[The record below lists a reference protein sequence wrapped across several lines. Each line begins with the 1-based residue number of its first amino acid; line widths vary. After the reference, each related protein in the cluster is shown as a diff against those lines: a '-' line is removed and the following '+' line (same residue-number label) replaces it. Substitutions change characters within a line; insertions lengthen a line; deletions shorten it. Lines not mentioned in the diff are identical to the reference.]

1 MFTRMKNF
9 FVNHRRGIAV
19 GGLVLGGSV
28 LAVRYAQ
35 RKLHEYQLDQAKA
48 FLEKTRRTQHFEAT
62 ERTCN
67 QVITSLA
74 PTLCEEI
81 LAVLNTDEILEQL
94 RKNPENKTEL
104 WNELKVLAFA
114 RLTTLVYASS
124 MLVIALRVQVNLVG
138 GYVYKDNVPNSRG
151 STSPPQDQVLPSDFM
166 QTYLGEIQY
175 FLKDGVARLARSILE
190 VTRKI
195 LQDYKLK
202 KQLTL
207 TDMEQIFWAI
217 QMSVNATP
225 NDPNGHIPEYMFNRG
240 VDLSHNPTIK
250 QLVLETVDVLDSE
263 EVAVLAAN
271 NVSRG
276 FSIVVDHLAEY
287 LTETVAELNKG
298 MGTSGAGG
306 GDPGLTNP
314 NSIQMALAKI
324 IPIVNGLTAKP
335 FNMSV
340 TPPNLATALVTLF
353 MLSEKVKMLGV
364 NVYELFST

>member
-1 MFTRMKNF
+1 MKSF
-9 FVNHRRGIAV
+9 LMNHKRGIAI
-19 GGLVLGGSV
+19 GGMVIGGSV

-35 RKLHEYQLDQAKA
+35 RKLHEYQMDQAKV

-67 QVITSLA
+67 QVITNLA
-74 PTLCEEI
+74 PSLCEEI
-81 LAVLNTDEILEQL
+81 LSILNTDEILEQL
-94 RKNPENKTEL
+94 RKNPENKAEL
-104 WNELKVLAFA
+104 WNELKVISFA

-151 STSPPQDQVLPSDFM
+151 STSPPHDQVLPNDLM
-166 QTYLGEIQY
+166 QTYLCEIQY
-175 FLKDGVARLARSILE
+175 FLKEGVAKLAHSILE

-207 TDMEQIFWAI
+207 ADMEQIFWAI

-225 NDPNGHIPEYMFNRG
+225 VDPNAHIPDYIFNKNA
-240 VDLSHNPTIK
+240 DLAHNPTIK
-250 QLVLETVDVLDSE
+250 QLVVETTDVLECE
-263 EVAVLAAN
+263 EVGVLAAN

-287 LTETVAELNKG
+287 LTETVAELQAG
-298 MGTSGAGG
+298 DASTSGNQGRV
-306 GDPGLTNP
+306 TNP
-314 NSIQMALAKI
+314 NTIQMALAKL

-335 FNMSV
+335 FNMTV
-340 TPPNLATALVTLF
+340 NPPNLATALVTLF
-353 MLSEKVKMLGV
+353 MLSDKLKVLGV

>member
-1 MFTRMKNF
+1 M
-9 FVNHRRGIAV
+9 V
-19 GGLVLGGSV
+19 GGGV

-35 RKLHEYQLDQAKA
+35 RKLHEYQLDQAKS

-67 QVITSLA
+67 QVITNLA

-81 LAVLNTDEILEQL
+81 LSILNTDEILEQL

-104 WNELKVLAFA
+104 WNELKVLSFA

-151 STSPPQDQVLPSDFM
+151 STSPPQDQVLPSELM

-175 FLKDGVARLARSILE
+175 FLKEGVAKLARSILE
-190 VTRKI
+190 VVRKI

-207 TDMEQIFWAI
+207 SDMEQIFWAI
-217 QMSVNATP
+217 QMSVNASA
-225 NDPNGHIPEYMFNRG
+225 NDPNGHIQEFMFNRQA
-240 VDLSHNPTIK
+240 DLSHNPTIS
-250 QLVLETVDVLDSE
+250 QLMTETVDVLDSE
-263 EVAVLAAN
+263 EVSVLAVN

-287 LTETVAELNKG
+287 LTETVNELNKEG
-298 MGTSGAGG
+298 AMGPK
-306 GDPGLTNP
+306 GDHQVTNP
-314 NSIQMALAKI
+314 NTIQMALAKI

-335 FNMSV
+335 FNMSQ

-353 MLSEKVKMLGV
+353 MLSDKLKMLGC
-364 NVYELFST
+364 NVYEVFST

>member
-1 MFTRMKNF
+1 MKNF
-9 FVNHRRGIAV
+9 FVNHRRGIAI
-19 GGLVLGGSV
+19 GGLVVGGSV

-35 RKLHEYQLDQAKA
+35 RKLHQYQLDQAKV

-74 PTLCEEI
+74 PTLCDEI
-81 LAVLNTDEILEQL
+81 LSILNTDEILEQL

-104 WNELKVLAFA
+104 WNELKMLSFA

-124 MLVIALRVQVNLVG
+124 MLVIGLRVQVNLVG

-151 STSPPQDQVLPSDFM
+151 STSPATQDQVLPSDFM
-166 QTYLGEIQY
+166 QTYLSEIQY
-175 FLKDGVARLARSILE
+175 FLKEGVEKLAKSILE

-217 QMSVNATP
+217 QMSVNATT
-225 NDPNGHIPEYMFNRG
+225 NDPNAHIPEYMFNKQA
-240 VDLSHNPTIK
+240 DLSHNPTIK
-250 QLVLETVDVLDSE
+250 QLVLETMDVLDSE
-263 EVAVLAAN
+263 EVAVIAAN

-287 LTETVAELNKG
+287 LTETVNELNKAG
-298 MGTSGAGG
+298 GAGPS
-306 GDPGLTNP
+306 GDQAVTNP
-314 NSIQMALAKI
+314 NTIQMALAKI

-335 FNMSV
+335 FNMTV

-353 MLSEKVKMLGV
+353 MLNDKVKMLGV

>member
-9 FVNHRRGIAV
+9 FVNHRRGIAI
-19 GGLVLGGSV
+19 GGLMVGGSV

-67 QVITSLA
+67 QVITNLA

-81 LAVLNTDEILEQL
+81 LTLLNTDEILEQL

-104 WNELKVLAFA
+104 WNELKVLSFA

-138 GYVYKDNVPNSRG
+138 GYVYKDNVPDSRG
-151 STSPPQDQVLPSDFM
+151 SSSPPNQQQMLLPSDFM
-166 QTYLGEIQY
+166 QTYLSEIQY
-175 FLKDGVARLARSILE
+175 FLKEGLAQLARGILE

-202 KQLTL
+202 KMLTL

-225 NDPNGHIPEYMFNRG
+225 KDPNGHMPEYIFNKNA
-240 VDLSHNPTIK
+240 DLAAHSPTIK
-250 QLVLETVDVLDSE
+250 QLVTETMDVLDSD
-263 EVAVLAAN
+263 EVATLAAN

-287 LTETVAELNKG
+287 LTETASELRGNNG
-298 MGTSGAGG
+298 DQGAAGVV
-306 GDPGLTNP
+306 NP

-324 IPIVNGLTAKP
+324 IPIIIGLTAKS

-340 TPPNLATALVTLF
+340 APPNLATSLITMY
-353 MLSEKVKMLGV
+353 MLSDKVKMLGV

>member
-1 MFTRMKNF
+1 MFSRMKNF
-9 FVNHRRGIAV
+9 FVNHRRGIAI
-19 GGLVLGGSV
+19 GGLVVGGSV

-35 RKLHEYQLDQAKA
+35 RKLQEYQMDQAKT

-67 QVITSLA
+67 QVITNLA

-81 LAVLNTDEILEQL
+81 LSILNTDEILEQL

-104 WNELKVLAFA
+104 WNELKVLSFA

-138 GYVYKDNVPNSRG
+138 GYVYKDNAPNSRG
-151 STSPPQDQVLPSDFM
+151 SSSPPQDQVLPNDLM
-166 QTYLGEIQY
+166 QTYLSEIQY
-175 FLKDGVARLARSILE
+175 FLKEGVARLSRSILE

-195 LQDYKLK
+195 LQDHNLK

-217 QMSVNATP
+217 QMSVNATAS
-225 NDPNGHIPEYMFNRG
+225 DPNGHMNDYIFNKNA
-240 VDLSHNPTIK
+240 DLSHNPTIK
-250 QLVLETVDVLDSE
+250 QLVVETKDVLDSE

-271 NVSRG
+271 HVSRG
-276 FSIVVDHLAEY
+276 FSCVVDHLAEY
-287 LTETVAELNKG
+287 LTDTVSELNKA
-298 MGTSGAGG
+298 GAGG
-306 GDPGLTNP
+306 GDVGLTNP

-335 FNMSV
+335 FNMAV
-340 TPPNLATALVTLF
+340 VPQNLATALITLF
-353 MLSEKVKMLGV
+353 MLSDKVKMLGV